1 MKTAKIPRAQKL
13 AIHREHYLELLR
25 SKKIANAK
33 VRHLICS
40 HVGKLTYAIGL
51 PSPE

>member
-13 AIHREHYLELLR
+13 VIHREHYLELLR
-25 SKKIANAK
+25 SNKIMSVK
-33 VRHLICS
+33 VRRLICC
-40 HVGKLTYAIGL
+40 HIGKLTYSIGL